1 MIGIVISD
9 KSLIAGVWSDDENG
23 GLTLHNV
30 KQIDY
35 NDPIDDLI
43 FSEGDL
49 NSILGI
55 ALRRTS
61 ELIPFSGQDIA
72 VAISDDFV
80 FHDSVETE
88 IDLAREDY
96 WDYIKWIETNKNR
109 PENQKMSIFGQIYL
123 PDEVNIH
130 TVAVS
135 STLIRTVKLSISELG
150 GNPFWMG
157 PFSSVVMDAG
167 HVSDAAVVHKNKNQ
181 YKFLMVKNCRF
192 DHGTIAF
199 SSGQPK
205 LISSTEEEEYTL
217 GSFKLIPSDIDDVP
231 VYSPDKLGRQALTC
245 WEKSDLRVMTPFD
258 DMKLTSTIS
267 GTTEHYESNVLTSL
281 AIGASSRHSFNFFEE
296 EKIYDF
302 LFTEIFS
309 EEKDIEKETFSVPQV
324 EIAPQKK
331 KRKSEPISG
340 GEMVW
345 LLFALIVIMGLF
357 FAMNYVKFRESIN
370 KPLFGENEEY
380 VIKKIDPINLKERSQ
395 GMVDYDINMHLQ
407 SREIS
412 TVVSKLFQSTELK
425 LYNNLTI
432 TGTFISLEYM
442 SGLNPDIEHIVGLE
456 TTSYSMESAG
466 SDSTMFLWYYSF
478 DFPEL
483 SKSDDITIGIDKTDF
498 LAQLDS
504 TINDYTIRE
513 FDQFYKTNRIY
524 EPVLIWVRGDEEI
537 RKVTEI
543 LVESGPTVLLRKFVL
558 FNEVDKP
565 DPRAG
570 FYVSFLSN

>member
-1 MIGIVISD
+1 MIGIVVSD
-9 KSLIAGVWSDDENG
+9 KFLIAGVWSDDENG

-30 KQIDY
+30 KQVNY
-35 NDPIDDLI
+35 NDPISG
-43 FSEGDL
+43 FVHKEGEL
-49 NSILGI
+49 NSSLGI
-55 ALRRTS
+55 AIRRAS

-72 VAISDDFV
+72 VAISDDFIY
-80 FHDSVETE
+80 HDSVETE

-96 WDYIKWIETNKNR
+96 WDYVKWLENKKNR
-109 PENQKMSIFGQIYL
+109 PDNQKMSVFGQIYL

-130 TVAVS
+130 TVACS
-135 STLIRTVKLSISELG
+135 TTLIRTVKLSISELG
-150 GNPFWMG
+150 GNPYWMG
-157 PFSSVVMDAG
+157 PFSSVIMDAG
-167 HVSDAAVVHKNKNQ
+167 HVSDAAIVLKNKNQ
-181 YKFLMVKNCRF
+181 YKFFMVKNCRF
-192 DHGTIAF
+192 DHGVIAF

-205 LISSTEEEEYTL
+205 LISSTENEEYTL
-217 GSFKLIPSDIDDVP
+217 GSFRLIKSDIDDVP
-231 VYSPDKLGRQALTC
+231 IYSADKLGRQALAC
-245 WEKSDLRVMTPFD
+245 WEESDLRVMVPFD
-258 DMKLTSTIS
+258 DMTLTSALTE
-267 GTTEHYESNVLTSL
+267 TTSHYESNVLTSL
-281 AIGASSRHSFNFFEE
+281 AVGASSRHSFNFFEE
-296 EKIYDF
+296 EKISDF

-309 EEKDIEKETFSVPQV
+309 EEKDIEKEPFSLPQT
-324 EIAPQKK
+324 EIKPEVKK
-331 KRKSEPISG
+331 KRTEPISG

-357 FAMNYVKFRESIN
+357 FAMNYIKFRESIN

-380 VIKKIDPINLKERSQ
+380 VIKKIDPINLKERSE
-395 GMVDYDINMHLQ
+395 GIVDYDINMHLQ

-412 TVVSKLFQSTELK
+412 NVISKLFESTELK

-456 TTSYSMESAG
+456 TTSYSVESAG

-483 SKSDDITIGIDKTDF
+483 SKSEEISIGIDKESF
-498 LAQLDS
+498 LTELDT

-537 RKVTEI
+537 RKTASI
-543 LVESGPTVLLRKFVL
+543 LLRSGPTVLLRKFVL

-570 FYVSFLSN
+570 FYVSFLTS

>member
-9 KSLIAGVWSDDENG
+9 KSLIVGVWSDDDNG
-23 GLTLHNV
+23 GLTLHNI

-35 NDPIDDLI
+35 NDPIGNLI
-43 FSEGDL
+43 YNEGDL

-80 FHDSVETE
+80 YHDSVETE

-96 WDYIKWIETNKNR
+96 WDYIKWLETNKNR
-109 PENQKMSIFGQIYL
+109 PDNQKMSIFGQIYL

-135 STLIRTVKLSISELG
+135 STLIRTIKLSISELG

-157 PFSSVVMDAG
+157 PFSSVVIDAG
-167 HVSDAAVVHKNKNQ
+167 HVSDAAMVQKSKNQ

-267 GTTEHYESNVLTSL
+267 GTTQHYESNVLTSL

-309 EEKDIEKETFSVPQV
+309 EEKDIEKEIFSVPPV
-324 EIAPQKK
+324 EVMPQKK

-380 VIKKIDPINLKERSQ
+380 VIKKIDPIDLKERSQ

-412 TVVSKLFQSTELK
+412 SVVSKLFQSTELK

-442 SGLNPDIEHIVGLE
+442 SGLNPDIEHIIGLE
-456 TTSYSMESAG
+456 TTSYSMEAAG
-466 SDSTMFLWYYSF
+466 SDSTSFLWYYSF

-483 SKSDDITIGIDKTDF
+483 NKSNDINIGIDKAN
-498 LAQLDS
+498 LLKQLDS

-537 RKVTEI
+537 RKAVDI

>member
-135 STLIRTVKLSISELG
+135 STLIRTIKLSISELG

-537 RKVTEI
+537 RKATEI

>member
-1 MIGIVISD
+1 MIGIVVSD
-9 KSLIAGVWSDDENG
+9 KFLIAGVWSDDENG

-30 KQIDY
+30 KQVNY
-35 NDPIDDLI
+35 NDPISG
-43 FSEGDL
+43 FVHKEGEL
-49 NSILGI
+49 NSSLGI
-55 ALRRTS
+55 AIRRAS

-72 VAISDDFV
+72 VAISDDFIY
-80 FHDSVETE
+80 HDSVETE

-96 WDYIKWIETNKNR
+96 WDYVRWIENKKNR
-109 PENQKMSIFGQIYL
+109 PDNQKMSVFGQIYL

-130 TVAVS
+130 TVACS
-135 STLIRTVKLSISELG
+135 TTLIRTIKLSISELG
-150 GNPFWMG
+150 GNPYWMG
-157 PFSSVVMDAG
+157 PFSSVIMDAG
-167 HVSDAAVVHKNKNQ
+167 HVSDAAIVLKNKNQ
-181 YKFLMVKNCRF
+181 YKFFMVKNCRF
-192 DHGTIAF
+192 DHGVIAF

-205 LISSTEEEEYTL
+205 LISSTENEEYTL
-217 GSFKLIPSDIDDVP
+217 GSFRLIKSDIDDIP
-231 VYSPDKLGRQALTC
+231 IYSADKLGRQALSC
-245 WEKSDLRVMTPFD
+245 WEESDLRVMAPFD
-258 DMKLTSTIS
+258 DMTLSSVLTE
-267 GTTEHYESNVLTSL
+267 TTSHYESNVLTSL
-281 AIGASSRHSFNFFEE
+281 AVGASSRHSFNFFEE
-296 EKIYDF
+296 EKISDF

-309 EEKDIEKETFSVPQV
+309 EEKDIEKEPFSLPQA
-324 EIAPQKK
+324 EIKPEVKK
-331 KRKSEPISG
+331 KRTEPISG

-357 FAMNYVKFRESIN
+357 FAMNYIKFRESIN

-380 VIKKIDPINLKERSQ
+380 VIKKIDPINLKERSE
-395 GMVDYDINMHLQ
+395 GIVDYDINMHLQ

-412 TVVSKLFQSTELK
+412 NVISKLFESTELK

-456 TTSYSMESAG
+456 TTSYSVESAG

-483 SKSDDITIGIDKTDF
+483 SRSEEISIGIDKEGF
-498 LAQLDS
+498 LAELDT
-504 TINDYTIRE
+504 TINDYTLRE

-537 RKVTEI
+537 RKTASI
-543 LVESGPTVLLRKFVL
+543 LLRSGPTVLLRKFVL

-570 FYVSFLSN
+570 FYISFLTS

>member
-43 FSEGDL
+43 YSEGDL

-135 STLIRTVKLSISELG
+135 STLIRTIKLSISELG

-466 SDSTMFLWYYSF
+466 LDSTMFLWYYSF

-537 RKVTEI
+537 RKATEI

>member
-1 MIGIVISD
+1 MIGIVVSD
-9 KSLIAGVWSDDENG
+9 KFLIAGVWSDDENG

-30 KQIDY
+30 TQVNY
-35 NDPIDDLI
+35 NDPISG
-43 FSEGDL
+43 FVHKEGEL
-49 NSILGI
+49 NSSLGI
-55 ALRRTS
+55 AIRRAS

-72 VAISDDFV
+72 VAISDDFIY
-80 FHDSVETE
+80 HDSVETE

-96 WDYIKWIETNKNR
+96 WDYVRWIENKKNR
-109 PENQKMSIFGQIYL
+109 PDNQKMSVFGQIYL

-130 TVAVS
+130 TVACS
-135 STLIRTVKLSISELG
+135 TTLIRTIKLSISELG
-150 GNPFWMG
+150 GNPYWMG
-157 PFSSVVMDAG
+157 PFSSVIMDAG
-167 HVSDAAVVHKNKNQ
+167 HVSDAAIVLKNKNQ
-181 YKFLMVKNCRF
+181 YKFFMVKNCRF
-192 DHGTIAF
+192 DHGVIAF

-205 LISSTEEEEYTL
+205 LISSTENEEYTL
-217 GSFKLIPSDIDDVP
+217 GSFRLIKSDIDDVP
-231 VYSPDKLGRQALTC
+231 IYSADKLGRQALGC
-245 WEKSDLRVMTPFD
+245 WEESDLRVMVPFD
-258 DMKLTSTIS
+258 DMTLTSALTE
-267 GTTEHYESNVLTSL
+267 TTSHYESNVLTSL
-281 AIGASSRHSFNFFEE
+281 AVGASSRHSFNFFEE
-296 EKIYDF
+296 EKISDF

-309 EEKDIEKETFSVPQV
+309 EEKDIEKEPFSLPQA
-324 EIAPQKK
+324 EIKPEIKK
-331 KRKSEPISG
+331 KRTEPISG

-357 FAMNYVKFRESIN
+357 FAMNYIKFRESIN

-380 VIKKIDPINLKERSQ
+380 VIKKIDPINLEERSE
-395 GMVDYDINMHLQ
+395 GIVDYDINMHLQ

-412 TVVSKLFQSTELK
+412 NVISKLFESTELK

-456 TTSYSMESAG
+456 TTSYSVESAG

-483 SKSDDITIGIDKTDF
+483 SKSEEISVGIDKESF
-498 LAQLDS
+498 LAELDT
-504 TINDYTIRE
+504 TINDYTLRE

-524 EPVLIWVRGDEEI
+524 EPVLIWVRSQEEI
-537 RKVTEI
+537 RKTASI
-543 LVESGPTVLLRKFVL
+543 LLKSGPTVLLRKFVL

-570 FYVSFLSN
+570 FYVSFLTS

>member
-1 MIGIVISD
+1 MIGIVVSD
-9 KSLIAGVWSDDENG
+9 KFLIAGVWSDDENG

-30 KQIDY
+30 KQVNY
-35 NDPIDDLI
+35 NDPISG
-43 FSEGDL
+43 FVHKEGEL
-49 NSILGI
+49 NSSLGI
-55 ALRRTS
+55 AIRRAS

-72 VAISDDFV
+72 VAISDDFIY
-80 FHDSVETE
+80 HDSVETE

-96 WDYIKWIETNKNR
+96 WDYVRWIENKKNR
-109 PENQKMSIFGQIYL
+109 PDNQKMSVFGQIYL

-130 TVAVS
+130 TVACS
-135 STLIRTVKLSISELG
+135 TTLIRTIKLSISELG
-150 GNPFWMG
+150 GNPYWMG
-157 PFSSVVMDAG
+157 PFSSVIMDAG
-167 HVSDAAVVHKNKNQ
+167 HVSDAAIVLKNKNQ
-181 YKFLMVKNCRF
+181 YKFFMVKNCRF
-192 DHGTIAF
+192 DHGVIAF

-205 LISSTEEEEYTL
+205 LISSTENDEYTL
-217 GSFKLIPSDIDDVP
+217 GSFRLIKSDIDDVP
-231 VYSPDKLGRQALTC
+231 IYSPDKLGRQALGC
-245 WEKSDLRVMTPFD
+245 WEESDLRVMVPFD
-258 DMKLTSTIS
+258 DMTLTSAL
-267 GTTEHYESNVLTSL
+267 TESTSHYESNILTSL
-281 AIGASSRHSFNFFEE
+281 AVGASSRHSFNFFEE
-296 EKIYDF
+296 EKISDF

-309 EEKDIEKETFSVPQV
+309 EEKDIEKEPFSLPQA
-324 EIAPQKK
+324 EIKPEVKK
-331 KRKSEPISG
+331 KRTEPISG

-357 FAMNYVKFRESIN
+357 FAMNYIKFRESIN

-380 VIKKIDPINLKERSQ
+380 VIKKIDPINLKERSE
-395 GMVDYDINMHLQ
+395 GIVDYDINMHLQ

-412 TVVSKLFQSTELK
+412 NVISKLFESTELK

-432 TGTFISLEYM
+432 TSTFISLEYM

-456 TTSYSMESAG
+456 TTSYSVESAG

-483 SKSDDITIGIDKTDF
+483 SKSEEVSIGIDKEGF
-498 LAQLDS
+498 LTELDT

-537 RKVTEI
+537 RKTASI
-543 LVESGPTVLLRKFVL
+543 LLRSGPTVLLRKFVL

-570 FYVSFLSN
+570 FYVSFLTS

>member
-35 NDPIDDLI
+35 NDPIGNMI
-43 FSEGDL
+43 YSEGDL

-96 WDYIKWIETNKNR
+96 WDYIRWIETNKNR
-109 PENQKMSIFGQIYL
+109 PDNQKMSIFGQIYL

-135 STLIRTVKLSISELG
+135 STLIRTIKLSISELG

-167 HVSDAAVVHKNKNQ
+167 HVSDAAMVHKNKNQ

-258 DMKLTSTIS
+258 DMKLTSTVS
-267 GTTEHYESNVLTSL
+267 GTNEHYESNVLTSL

-309 EEKDIEKETFSVPQV
+309 EEKEIEKEIFSAPQV
-324 EIAPQKK
+324 EIKPQIK
-331 KRKSEPISG
+331 KRKSDSISG
-340 GEMVW
+340 SEMVW

-357 FAMNYVKFRESIN
+357 FAMNYVKFRENIN

-380 VIKKIDPINLKERSQ
+380 VIKKIDPIDLKERSQ

-483 SKSDDITIGIDKTDF
+483 SKSNDITIGIDKSDF
-498 LAQLDS
+498 LARLDS

-537 RKVTEI
+537 RKATEI

>member
-9 KSLIAGVWSDDENG
+9 KSLTAGVWSDDENG

-35 NDPIDDLI
+35 NDPIDNLI

-80 FHDSVETE
+80 YHDSVETE

-109 PENQKMSIFGQIYL
+109 PDNQNMSIFGQIYL

-135 STLIRTVKLSISELG
+135 STLIRTIKLSISELG

-167 HVSDAAVVHKNKNQ
+167 HVSDAAIVHKNKNQ

-340 GEMVW
+340 AEMVW

-380 VIKKIDPINLKERSQ
+380 VIKKIDPIDLKERSQ

-412 TVVSKLFQSTELK
+412 KVVSKLFQSTELK

-483 SKSDDITIGIDKTDF
+483 NKSNDITIGIDKSDF
-498 LAQLDS
+498 LTQLDS

-537 RKVTEI
+537 RKATEI

>member
-43 FSEGDL
+43 YSEGDL

-135 STLIRTVKLSISELG
+135 STLIRTIKLSISELG

-537 RKVTEI
+537 RKATEI